1 MPRVCSYT
9 LNFRNGR
16 LKKNDLNQLPVT
28 LPKPGPK
35 RMRMTQVILDGPCRQ
50 YIYATKMQLS
60 NLKSIAMKNETGNI
74 MLAALAGAVVGAGV
88 GILFAPDKGS
98 NTRKKIKEKVDETRH
113 DLTERLTHAKDELTR
128 TAKEKREA
136 FEDKLEDALSH
147 MSYKA
152 DDIIAGLERK
162 LEDLRKKN
170 AQLQK

>member
-1 MPRVCSYT
+1 M
-9 LNFRNGR
+9 
-16 LKKNDLNQLPVT
+16 
-28 LPKPGPK
+28 
-35 RMRMTQVILDGPCRQ
+35 QVILQGRRCT
-50 YIYATKMQLS
+50 YIYATKTKLF
-60 NLKSIAMKNETGNI
+60 NLKLQAMKSDNGNI
-74 MLAALAGAVVGAGV
+74 LLAILAGAAVGAGV

-98 NTRKKIKEKVDETRH
+98 NTRKKIKDKVDETRN

-170 AQLQK
+170 AEFQK